1 MDAMRMLVLALG
13 IALIVTGCG
22 DTATVGTSAT
32 PDEQAIS
39 PAPQETVA
47 ETTMPSPETE
57 PEPCVAESH
66 DRYQGRALVS
76 VTEPCAGD
84 TVTSPLSVVGE
95 ANVFEATVSMRI
107 RDENGDEIAT
117 AFTTAECGTGCWGAF
132 LGKIKF
138 EVDNEQEGT
147 LEVFESSAEDGSDIH
162 KVSIPVTLVP

>member
-13 IALIVTGCG
+13 IALTLTGCG

-32 PDEQAIS
+32 PDEQATS
-39 PAPQETVA
+39 PAPEETVV
-47 ETTMPSPETE
+47 ETTMPSTE
-57 PEPCVAESH
+57 PDPCIAESD
-66 DRYQGRALVS
+66 DRHQGRALVS

-84 TVTSPLSVVGE
+84 RVTSPLSVVGE

-107 RDENGDEIAT
+107 LGENGDEIAT
-117 AFTTAECGTGCWGAF
+117 AFTTAECGTGCWGDF

-138 EVDNEQEGT
+138 EVDNEQQGT

>member
-13 IALIVTGCG
+13 VALALIGCG
-22 DTATVGTSAT
+22 DGATVGTTAT
-32 PDEQAIS
+32 PDDQATS
-39 PAPQETVA
+39 PAPQATVA
-47 ETTMPSPETE
+47 ETTMPSPEPE
-57 PEPCVAESH
+57 PEPCVADSD

-84 TVTSPLSVVGE
+84 AVTSPLSVAGE

-107 RDENGDEIAT
+107 LDEDGKEIAT

-132 LGKIKF
+132 AGEIEF
-138 EVDNEQEGT
+138 EVDTEQQGT
-147 LEVFESSAEDGSDIH
+147 LEVFESSAKDGSDIH